1 MKFML
6 WTIALDST
14 TSTPTSEP
22 SEAVGMVQER
32 PIRRL
37 AKPECERSRNDFV
50 KIFVIKNVS
59 VSISIVLGQKSRI
72 LFHRHNYF
80 FFTKIDRRRAQ

>member
-14 TSTPTSEP
+14 TSTPTPTSEP

-50 KIFVIKNVS
+50 KIFVIKNVP
-59 VSISIVLGQKSRI
+59 VSGS
-72 LFHRHNYF
+72 Y
-80 FFTKIDRRRAQ
+80 